1 MNGEIRMDDVSVGGS
16 AQTTAAL
23 GVTVRPLKGLRLG
36 LDWNFAARL
45 FADYD
50 IDTSVAQAGKEY
62 VVGKPW
68 QVPSYHVFDLNA
80 GYTFDFGKIRA
91 TLSGNVNNLF
101 DQEYIADAW
110 DGSTWEDVERVIYGW
125 GRTYS
130 VRLKFNF

>member
-1 MNGEIRMDDVSVGGS
+1 M
-16 AQTTAAL
+16 
-23 GVTVRPLKGLRLG
+23 
-36 LDWNFAARL
+36 LDCNFAALL

-50 IDTSVAQAGKEY
+50 IEASDAMPGEDY
-62 VVGKPW
+62 IVGKPW

-80 GYTFDFGKIRA
+80 GYTFDFGKVRA

-101 DQEYIADAW
+101 NQEYIADAW
-110 DGSTWEDVERVIYGW
+110 DGSTWEDVERVIYGF